1 MFSTIK
7 TLAYAGLGL
16 QDKIHEALEE
26 LAKRGQSSRRE
37 MAQSIGKMINQ
48 LEKRGKEFQLKE
60 QEFLNRLVE
69 RLGLPSKRDIE
80 RLEKKIQE
88 LSQGKF

>member
-7 TLAYAGLGL
+7 TLAYAGLGV

-26 LAKRGQSSRRE
+26 LARRGQSSRVG
-37 MAQSIGKMINQ
+37 MAQSVGKMINQ
-48 LEKRGKEFQLKE
+48 LEKRGKELQVEEHEL
-60 QEFLNRLVE
+60 LNRLAE

-80 RLEKKIQE
+80 RLEKRIQE
-88 LSQGKF
+88 LSQGKS